1 MGQRIVTGI
10 IAGSVFLTMLLLG
23 GYWFAGLIYMMAIVA
38 LDEYLR
44 IMHLRSSKSL
54 WIMGLV
60 GLLAIISPWD
70 IQLMTDYFPIE
81 SFIWMLLFS
90 LFIITVFTNNK
101 IMIDQ
106 TALVFL
112 GIIYIGF
119 GFHFIVETRDMEPF
133 GLFYTTLIMVCVI
146 VTDTGAYFSGYL
158 FGKHKLAPHISPKKT
173 MEGALGGL
181 LLSII
186 AAFLFHL
193 FDQELL
199 SFLES
204 LILGFVI
211 GVVGQ
216 FGDLIQ
222 SAYKRVKGVKDS
234 GKLLPGHGGVLDRVD
249 SWLIVFPFVHL
260 LMLIPK

>member
-1 MGQRIVTGI
+1 VGQRIVTGI

-23 GYWFAGLIYMMAIVA
+23 GYWFTGLIYMMAIVA

-44 IMHLRSSKSL
+44 MMHLRTSKSL
-54 WIMGLV
+54 WVVGLI
-60 GLLAIISPWD
+60 GLLAMISPWD

-81 SFIWMLLFS
+81 SLIWMLLFV
-90 LFIITVFTNNK
+90 LFILTVITNNK

-106 TALVFL
+106 MALVFL

-119 GFHFIVETRDMEPF
+119 GFHFIVETRNMEPF

-181 LLSII
+181 LLSIF

-193 FDQELL
+193 YDQELL
-199 SFLES
+199 SLVES

-260 LMLIPK
+260 LLLIPK